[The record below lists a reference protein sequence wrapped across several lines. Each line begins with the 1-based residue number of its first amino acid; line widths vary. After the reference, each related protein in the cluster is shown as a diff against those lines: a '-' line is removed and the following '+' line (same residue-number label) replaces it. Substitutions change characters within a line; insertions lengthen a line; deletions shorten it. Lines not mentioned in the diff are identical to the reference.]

1 MKMASSKKNLTEQ
14 ETIIEGLMDTLLQK
28 FLMGRAKNVAN
39 LIQQDKNLARA
50 SKELKDASK
59 NWKKALK
66 KTIQI
71 QKKTQGK
78 AGRDLDKKLG
88 I

>member
-1 MKMASSKKNLTEQ
+1 MGIFKKILHKILIGRTE
-14 ETIIEGLMDTLLQK
+14 
-28 FLMGRAKNVAN
+28 NVVN
-39 LIQQDKNLARA
+39 LIQQDKNLAKA
-50 SKELKDASK
+50 TEELEDASK
-59 NWKKALK
+59 NWKKSLK
-66 KTIQI
+66 KSIQI